1 MQMWT
6 AGMLSTRESQRFR
19 LLNVRGLFQL
29 SPNDDTE
36 SEDNSSND
44 DIEDID
50 DSHQEIIDIF
60 RRSVDPLAISDIHAV
75 DIYVQALQIAMSHQ
89 Q

>member
-44 DIEDID
+44 DIEDVD
-50 DSHQEIIDIF
+50 DSHQEIIDVF
-60 RRSVDPLAISDIHAV
+60 RRSVDH
-75 DIYVQALQIAMSHQ
+75 
-89 Q
+89 